1 MTMVWCWYKVTFFS
15 DIFRG
20 LIVRHMK
27 RERDDDDDEGTGT
40 TSTSSSSFS
49 SSSSSSFFATEDPP
63 KKIVKNNKSA
73 AKHYRERKKQRI
85 AQIRERVARVQQENV
100 DLTDQLD
107 VLSTTAGGATAGDT
121 AMKTAAEGLDVVCLK
136 KEATDQDFEMAIK
149 TLAHTVGAHM
159 ARLAY
164 HLEQAET
171 MLIPVKTYQVLLYIF
186 TEERRPVTVDNR
198 DPTLAH
204 YLDELLNVTPEQ
216 IEGREQH
223 REFVLERCA
232 QLHASLELFK
242 TLRGTATSEIKEF
255 YGGLK
260 DLQECFSVQ
269 ERANFLRLVYN
280 DQKIRKLLKSVNSLG
295 EGTSKAS
302 HTNSSVVGGSNAS
315 SDSDNGSGGPV
326 GPRFSYTAMERFMQS
341 TDKLKDYPSISRSCP
356 GKFQW
361 FVSESTSSATGTN
374 GTEAFVFDLTTPPGS
389 VRQGTCRNPDAVLC
403 LTEIDFFRMMDGACN
418 AQELFV
424 SQKMAISGN
433 IKMTLKLWHCVES
446 LADAPVIPQRKQNDT
461 E

>member
-1 MTMVWCWYKVTFFS
+1 MPASKRPREDNNDDILNIMKDGKKV
-15 DIFRG
+15 
-20 LIVRHMK
+20 V
-27 RERDDDDDEGTGT
+27 
-40 TSTSSSSFS
+40 
-49 SSSSSSFFATEDPP
+49 P
-63 KKIVKNNKSA
+63 KKNRSA
-73 AKHYRERKKQRI
+73 AKDYRERKKQRV
-85 AQIRERVARVQQENV
+85 AQLRERVARVQQENV
-100 DLTDQLD
+100 DLKDQLD
-107 VLSTTAGGATAGDT
+107 VLNTTAGSATSGDS
-121 AMKTAAEGLDVVCLK
+121 AMQSAAEGLDVVCLK
-136 KEATDQDFEMAIK
+136 KEATDNDFEEAIQ
-149 TLAHTVGAHM
+149 TLAQTVDTHM

-242 TLRGTATSEIKEF
+242 TLRGTAISEIKEF
-255 YGGLK
+255 YSGLR
-260 DLQECFSVQ
+260 DLQECVGVQ

-280 DQKIRKLLKSVNSLG
+280 DPAIRKLIKAVNSFG
-295 EGTSKAS
+295 KNGAAS
-302 HTNSSVVGGSNAS
+302 SASSSSSSRSSSSSNSSSGGSS
-315 SDSDNGSGGPV
+315 SSSSSSSSNENSRQS
-326 GPRFSYTAMERFMQS
+326 RFENSAMERFKQS
-341 TDKLKDYPSISRSCP
+341 TDKLKDYPSIARSCP

-361 FVSESTSSATGTN
+361 FVSDSTSKATGTN
-374 GTEAFVFDLTTPPGS
+374 GTEAFVFDLSTPPGN

-403 LTEIDFFRMMDGACN
+403 LSELDFFRMMESECN

-424 SQKMAISGN
+424 
-433 IKMTLKLWHCVES
+433 
-446 LADAPVIPQRKQNDT
+446 R
-461 E
+461 